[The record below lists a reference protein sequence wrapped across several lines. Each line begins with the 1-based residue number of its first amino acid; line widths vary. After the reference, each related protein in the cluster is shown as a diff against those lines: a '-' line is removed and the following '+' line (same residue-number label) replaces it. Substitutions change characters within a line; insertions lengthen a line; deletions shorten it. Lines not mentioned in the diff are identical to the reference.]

1 MTSVFNVCEEPM
13 SACAKSFV
21 FDKRVPCQR
30 PGRRGASASAA
41 ADHPHL
47 RANHAPC
54 IPSLLLRASDVW
66 AIQESAGELAWQ
78 PAGVVMAGGVPGES
92 R

>member
-1 MTSVFNVCEEPM
+1 VTPVFNVCEESM
-13 SACAKSFV
+13 SACAKSFA

-41 ADHPHL
+41 ADHPQL

-54 IPSLLLRASDVW
+54 ISSLLLRASDVR
-66 AIQESAGELAWQ
+66 AIEENAGEPAWQ
-78 PAGVVMAGGVPGES
+78 AVGVVMTGGVPGEWW
-92 R
+92 